1 MADSALMKMFGL
13 ADRRAALRTPW
24 QVAAALEPTPAGA
37 VLIVDS
43 AHAPIGWATT
53 EIGQVGFGTTPG
65 HRPAQ
70 DVLRHA
76 MLMAAAPE
84 LAFVVRQVAN
94 EMPAILRMLRAGGH
108 QPSLSLLTSVVL
120 ADRLAAEL
128 PR

>member
-1 MADSALMKMFGL
+1 MADATLMQMFGL

-53 EIGQVGFGTTPG
+53 ELGQIGFSGTPG
-65 HRPAQ
+65 HRLPQ

-84 LAFVVRQVAN
+84 LAFVVRRVAS

-108 QPSLSLLTSVVL
+108 QPSISLLSSVVL
-120 ADRLAAEL
+120 ADKLAAEL